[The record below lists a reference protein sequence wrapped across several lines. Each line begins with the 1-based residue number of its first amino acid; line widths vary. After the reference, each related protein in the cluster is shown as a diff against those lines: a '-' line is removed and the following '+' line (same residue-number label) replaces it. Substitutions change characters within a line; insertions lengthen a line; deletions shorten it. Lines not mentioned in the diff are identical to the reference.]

1 MVLKMSLPYLPVW
14 ESTDDT
20 GVSPRRTSR
29 QHPLPPTK
37 TFPRRVT
44 RIAAD
49 SSNDSEGRDSGAVP
63 GEHPKQ
69 GQVPPIQNSE
79 TPVFYIKGL
88 KGGVG
93 ATRSQGDDAGE
104 GRSHIITQR
113 SASGVS
119 ETGEIRGMDGED
131 DTPVWDKIQQSL
143 GLGKWSYIGLGLALF
158 MITLNNVLG
167 LGWLGRAI
175 NPDFELVDVESQR
188 SQIEVMRLDDP
199 SNLIPP

>member
-1 MVLKMSLPYLPVW
+1 
-14 ESTDDT
+14 
-20 GVSPRRTSR
+20 
-29 QHPLPPTK
+29 
-37 TFPRRVT
+37 
-44 RIAAD
+44 
-49 SSNDSEGRDSGAVP
+49 
-63 GEHPKQ
+63 
-69 GQVPPIQNSE
+69 
-79 TPVFYIKGL
+79 
-88 KGGVG
+88 
-93 ATRSQGDDAGE
+93 
-104 GRSHIITQR
+104 
-113 SASGVS
+113 
-119 ETGEIRGMDGED
+119 MDGED